1 MIQRTPS
8 PIEAHDLTEAR
19 DLTQPASRTQNIAP
33 KQDSGSSWQQI
44 LSQSVTRP
52 EQLLERLGLPVE
64 RWLDAAQAGHK
75 LFPIRVPEPFIERM
89 QPGNPD
95 DPLLRQVLPLLE
107 ETAEQPGFVRDPLQ
121 EDNAIRPP
129 G

>member
-95 DPLLRQVLPLLE
+95 DPGDEDGSSGHGLNDTGRRLDGRAAPGACQV
-107 ETAEQPGFVRDPLQ
+107 
-121 EDNAIRPP
+121 
-129 G
+129 